1 MIIVVTLECKIKD
14 KYHISRIIN
23 TYHYDIRQ
31 NIRMPVGDVFGS
43 CIFRST

>member
-23 TYHYDIRQ
+23 TYHYDILQ
-31 NIRMPVGDVFGS
+31 NIRMPLRDVFGS